1 MISIIVAT
9 DQRGAIGKDNSLL
22 WRLPNDMRHFRE
34 LTTGHTVVMGR
45 RTFES
50 LPHGALPNRRN
61 MILTT
66 EWGAHFNNCL
76 VYNTLWGALM
86 DTEEEEEVFVIG
98 GGNVYKQAL
107 EVADKLY
114 LTLVHHTFP
123 EADTFFPP
131 VDPKVWEEVSRTDVP
146 TDEKNPYPH
155 SFLTYVRKK

>member
-61 MILTT
+61 MVLTT

-86 DTEEEEEVFVIG
+86 DTEMFT
-98 GGNVYKQAL
+98 NRR
-107 EVADKLY
+107 
-114 LTLVHHTFP
+114 
-123 EADTFFPP
+123 
-131 VDPKVWEEVSRTDVP
+131 WR
-146 TDEKNPYPH
+146 
-155 SFLTYVRKK
+155 

>member
-22 WRLPNDMRHFRE
+22 WRLPNDMKHFRE
-34 LTTGHTVVMGR
+34 LTVGHTVVMGR

-50 LPHGALPNRRN
+50 LPKGALPDRRN
-61 MILTT
+61 IVLTT
-66 EWGAHFNNCL
+66 EPGARFDGCT

-86 DTEEEEEVFVIG
+86 ATEGEDEVFIIG
-98 GGNVYKQAL
+98 GGNVYEQAL

-131 VDPKVWEEVSRTDVP
+131 VDPNVWEEVSRTDAP

-155 SFLTYVRKK
+155 SFLTYIRKK

>member
-22 WRLPNDMRHFRE
+22 WRLPNDMKHFRE
-34 LTTGHTVVMGR
+34 LTLGHTVIMGR

-50 LPHGALPNRRN
+50 LPKGALPDRKN
-61 MILTT
+61 IVLTT
-66 EWGAHFNNCL
+66 EPGARFDHCV

-86 DTEEEEEVFVIG
+86 ATEREDEVFVIG
-98 GGNVYKQAL
+98 GGHVYEQAL

-131 VDPKVWEEVSRTDVP
+131 VDPKVWEEVSRIDVP
-146 TDEKNPYPH
+146 MDEKNPYPH